1 MLISHKDHT
10 GLFRER
16 YDPLEAG
23 HSCQGTSEPITPA
36 SRYMCGKGGQ
46 WNTDVCPDHGRLLPT
61 PSLLRHHGLVSAP
74 DPHQWISLPKVDID
88 ISSISMVKVGVD
100 LLYWRG
106 LVSTELVAQSLHM
119 QHQVSVR
126 SRHWRWRHADRP
138 SSLSRLWIVCADT
151 GCLWLAITSS
161 EALVAVNNLSRR
173 CCILIYQ
180 FWAGVVTLGW
190 RRWGQFS
197 VLPRSQKASSE
208 ADYCRGL

>member
-1 MLISHKDHT
+1 MKYRCVSW
-10 GLFRER
+10 
-16 YDPLEAG
+16 PW
-23 HSCQGTSEPITPA
+23 QITPHTSTPPPPWA
-36 SRYMCGKGGQ
+36 SFRF
-46 WNTDVCPDHGRLLPT
+46 RST
-61 PSLLRHHGLVSAP
+61 PVNLS
-74 DPHQWISLPKVDID
+74 PKVDID
-88 ISSISMVKVGVD
+88 ISSIRMVKVGVD

-106 LVSTELVAQSLHM
+106 LVSTELVAPSLHM

-126 SRHWRWRHADRP
+126 SRHWCWRRADRP

-173 CCILIYQ
+173 CCILIFQ